1 MAILKNVLTL
11 WSSLGDVVFNSQQ
24 AGAIGASFGNGAAT
38 AGTNPNNPLQ
48 MGDDGNL
55 NVQTVSAGRNPAG
68 TGSDY
73 VVATFSIPAAA
84 FDLANRGIAILAAGS
99 MLNSTTKT
107 VKIIMGAAA
116 PAVGSIVS
124 GGTTIASIAA
134 ITGSTANG
142 GWQIQANVFKYGAA
156 GSNTQI
162 AIHET
167 AQVGGVFSALLPPSL
182 LTLNE
187 AAAIPIAITINAATA
202 TDATFN
208 FSEIFAM
215 N

>member
-1 MAILKNVLTL
+1 MALPKSVTL
-11 WSSLGDVVFNSQQ
+11 WSNIGDILLNGAQ
-24 AGAIGASFGNGAAT
+24 AAAIGASFGNGAAQFGQV
-38 AGTNPNNPLQ
+38 AANPLL

-55 NVQTVSAGRNPAG
+55 NVQTVSAGRNPTG

-73 VVATFSIPAAA
+73 VVATFSIPAGA
-84 FDLANRGIAILAAGS
+84 FDLANRGIAIMAAGS
-99 MLNSTTKT
+99 TLNATSKT
-107 VKIIMGAAA
+107 MKLIVGAAA

-134 ITGSTANG
+134 VTAAG
-142 GWQIQANVFKYGAA
+142 GWQMQANLFKYGAA

-162 AIHET
+162 AIHE
-167 AQVGGVFSALLPPSL
+167 ASQVGTVLSALLPPSL
-182 LTLNE
+182 VTLNE
-187 AAAIPIAITINAATA
+187 AAAITVAVTINAATA

-208 FSEIFAM
+208 FSQIFAM

>member
-1 MAILKNVLTL
+1 MALLQQLTL
-11 WSSLGDVVFNSQQ
+11 WSSSLGDVVFGSKQ
-24 AGAIGASFGNGAAT
+24 AAAIGASFGNGAAT
-38 AGTNPNNPLQ
+38 AGGNAQNPLQ

-55 NVQTVSAGRNPAG
+55 NIQTVAAGRNPAG

-73 VVATFSIPAAA
+73 VVATFSIPANA
-84 FDLANRGIAILAAGS
+84 FDLANRGIAIMAAGS
-99 MLNSTTKT
+99 MLNATAKT
-107 VKIIMGAAA
+107 VKLIVGATA

-134 ITGSTANG
+134 STANG
-142 GWQIQANVFKYGAA
+142 GWQLQANMFKYGAA

-162 AIHET
+162 AIHE
-167 AQVGGVFSALLPPSL
+167 ASQVGATVGALIAPSL
-182 LTLNE
+182 VTQVEN
-187 AAAIPIAITINAATA
+187 AAINVSITINAATA

-208 FSEIFAM
+208 FSQIFAM